1 MMRKNKTTLKSSLDI
16 NRQKL
21 INKISD
27 AMKIKYNNFFTIAK
41 YDDKSLKDDISKI
54 LTTQYYSKDPKDVFK
69 PIESNIL
76 DIVKKKNPNLQIKIK
91 KARKL
96 PQIKYSKDKY
106 QESDQLEKEKEK
118 DKGKAKEKEI
128 HLKKAKSTNPNNLM
142 SKEEYKKVHESL
154 RNNSS
159 DNKGNELNNTLRIK
173 EEYCNRHTLVDKLKY
188 KIKYDPI
195 IQYIRE
201 DQEKYKKEQE
211 EIKQKKI
218 LEQNKYLNDLKSQIE
233 ERDKIKEQ
241 EKKLKLL
248 ELEKIQQHILTENE
262 NYKQKQLDEQL
273 KREKLKQNYDKLIQE
288 KDIIKRR
295 KRLEEEIQNKILVEK
310 IAEEINNE
318 KRTILEKKNKER
330 EAILKTQEINEKL
343 AKEKMD
349 KEKEKERQNNN
360 IIKSQ
365 NLFES
370 NTISVSNDP
379 IRQRVNNRT
388 LNQEIAG
395 KYLLKIYNTIDK
407 QNQDTYLEEKEKQD
421 KLKMQEYELANKNRQ
436 MKLDDYRKSL
446 KDSLAIKLLEKEKLK
461 QEEEKYK
468 LVLEEQY
475 AKYLKE
481 ENEKKLKQIEKY
493 ENYRKALEEQIK
505 DNKMR
510 EIEKMKYKY

>member
-1 MMRKNKTTLKSSLDI
+1 MRKNKTTLKSSLVL

-27 AMKIKYNNFFTIAK
+27 AMRMKYNNFFTIAK
-41 YDDKSLKDDISKI
+41 YDDKSLKDDISKL

-76 DIVKKKNPNLQIKIK
+76 DIVKKKNPSLQIKIK

-106 QESDQLEKEKEK
+106 QEADMLEKEKEK
-118 DKGKAKEKEI
+118 VKEKEKET
-128 HLKKAKSTNPNNLM
+128 HLKKAKSTNPNNLI
-142 SKEEYKKVHESL
+142 SKEEYKKVYDNI

-159 DNKGNELNNTLRIK
+159 DNNGNELSNTFRIK
-173 EEYCNRHTLVDKLKY
+173 EEYGNRHTLVDKLKY

-195 IQYIRE
+195 IQYIKE

-211 EIKQKKI
+211 EMKQKKI
-218 LEQNKYLNDLKSQIE
+218 LEQNKYLNDLKTQIE
-233 ERDKIKEQ
+233 EKDKIKEQ

-248 ELEKIQQHILTENE
+248 EMEEFQQYMQTEKETN
-262 NYKQKQLDEQL
+262 KQKKLDEQL

-288 KDIIKRR
+288 KDILKRR
-295 KRLEEEIQNKILVEK
+295 KKLEEEIQNKILVEK

-349 KEKEKERQNNN
+349 KEKETQNNN
-360 IIKSQ
+360 AIKSQ
-365 NLFES
+365 NLFS
-370 NTISVSNDP
+370 NTISVSNDA
-379 IRQRVNNRT
+379 IRQRVNNRS

-395 KYLLKIYNTIDK
+395 KYLLKIYKTIDK
-407 QNQDTYLEEKEKQD
+407 QNQDAYLEEKEKQE
-421 KLKMQEYELANKNRQ
+421 KLKMQEYEMAKKNMQ
-436 MKLDDYRKSL
+436 MKLDDYRRSL
-446 KDSLAIKLLEKEKLK
+446 KDSLAVKLLEKEKLK

-468 LVLEEQY
+468 LQIEEQY

-481 ENEKKLKQIEKY
+481 ENEKKLKEIEKY

>member
-1 MMRKNKTTLKSSLDI
+1 MRKNKTTLKSSSDL
-16 NRQKL
+16 NRYKL

-27 AMKIKYNNFFTIAK
+27 AMRLKYSNFFTIAK
-41 YDDKSLKDDISKI
+41 YDEKSLKDDINKL
-54 LTTQYYSKDPKDVFK
+54 LTTQYYSKDPKDIFK

-76 DIVKKKNPNLQIKIK
+76 DIVKKKNPNLQVKIK

-106 QESDQLEKEKEK
+106 QEADQLEKEK
-118 DKGKAKEKEI
+118 DKVKEKEKDT

-142 SKEEYKKVHESL
+142 SKEEYKKVYDSL

-159 DNKGNELNNTLRIK
+159 DNKGDGLGNTLRIK
-173 EEYCNRHTLVDKLKY
+173 EEYGNRHTLVDKLKY

-195 IQYIRE
+195 IQYIKE

-218 LEQNKYLNDLKSQIE
+218 LEKNKYLNDLKTQIE

-248 ELEKIQQHILTENE
+248 EQEEIQQHILSEKEN
-262 NYKQKQLDEQL
+262 NKQKQIDEQL

-295 KRLEEEIQNKILVEK
+295 KKLEEEIQNKILVEK

-318 KRTILEKKNKER
+318 KKTILEKKNKER

-349 KEKEKERQNNN
+349 KEREKEKQNNN

-370 NTISVSNDP
+370 NTITVANDP

-407 QNQDTYLEEKEKQD
+407 QNQDSYLEEKEKQD
-421 KLKMQEYELANKNRQ
+421 KLKMQEYEMADKNRK
-436 MKLDDYRKSL
+436 MKLDDYRRSL
-446 KDSLAIKLLEKEKLK
+446 KDSLAVKLLEKEKLK
-461 QEEEKYK
+461 QKEEKYK
-468 LVLEEQY
+468 IIMEEQY

-481 ENEKKLKQIEKY
+481 ENEEKRKQIEKY
-493 ENYRKALEEQIK
+493 ENYRKALEYQIN

>member
-1 MMRKNKTTLKSSLDI
+1 MRKNKTTLKSSSDLH
-16 NRQKL
+16 RQKL

-27 AMKIKYNNFFTIAK
+27 AMRIKYSNFFTIAK
-41 YDDKSLKDDISKI
+41 YDDKSLKDDINKL

-106 QESDQLEKEKEK
+106 QEADQIEKEKEK
-118 DKGKAKEKEI
+118 EKMKEKET

-142 SKEEYKKVHESL
+142 SKEEYKKVYDSL

-159 DNKGNELNNTLRIK
+159 DNKGDGLGNTLRIK
-173 EEYCNRHTLVDKLKY
+173 EEYGNRHTLVDRLKY

-195 IQYIRE
+195 IQYIKE

-241 EKKLKLL
+241 EKKLQLL
-248 ELEKIQQHILTENE
+248 ELEQIQQHILSEKE
-262 NYKQKQLDEQL
+262 KHKQKQLDEQL

-288 KDIIKRR
+288 KDILKRR
-295 KRLEEEIQNKILVEK
+295 KKLEEEIQNKILVEK
-310 IAEEINNE
+310 ITEEINNE
-318 KRTILEKKNKER
+318 KKTILEKKNKER
-330 EAILKTQEINEKL
+330 EEILKTQEINEKL

-360 IIKSQ
+360 IITSQ

-370 NTISVSNDP
+370 NTITVANDP
-379 IRQRVNNRT
+379 IKQRVNNRT

-407 QNQDTYLEEKEKQD
+407 QNHDTYLEEKEKQD
-421 KLKMQEYELANKNRQ
+421 KLKMQEYEMANKNRQ
-436 MKLDDYRKSL
+436 MKLDDYRRSL
-446 KDSLAIKLLEKEKLK
+446 KDSLAVKLLEKEKLK

-468 LVLEEQY
+468 LVMEEQY

-481 ENEKKLKQIEKY
+481 ENEKKRKQIEKY

-505 DNKMR
+505 ENKMR

>member
-1 MMRKNKTTLKSSLDI
+1 MRKNKTTLKSSSDL
-16 NRQKL
+16 NRYKL

-27 AMKIKYNNFFTIAK
+27 AMRLKYSNFFTIAK
-41 YDDKSLKDDISKI
+41 YDEKSLKDDINKL
-54 LTTQYYSKDPKDVFK
+54 LTTQYYSKDPKDIFK

-76 DIVKKKNPNLQIKIK
+76 DIVKKKNPNLQVKIK

-106 QESDQLEKEKEK
+106 QEADQLEKEK
-118 DKGKAKEKEI
+118 DKVKEKEKDT

-142 SKEEYKKVHESL
+142 SKEEYKKVYDSL

-159 DNKGNELNNTLRIK
+159 DNKGDGLGNTLRIK
-173 EEYCNRHTLVDKLKY
+173 EEYGNRHALVDKLKY

-195 IQYIRE
+195 IQYIKE

-218 LEQNKYLNDLKSQIE
+218 LEQNKYLNDLKTQIE

-248 ELEKIQQHILTENE
+248 EQEEIQQHILSEKEN
-262 NYKQKQLDEQL
+262 NKQKQIDEQL

-295 KRLEEEIQNKILVEK
+295 KKLEEEIQNKILVEK

-318 KRTILEKKNKER
+318 KKTILEKKNKER

-349 KEKEKERQNNN
+349 KEREKEKQNNN

-370 NTISVSNDP
+370 NTITLANDP

-407 QNQDTYLEEKEKQD
+407 QNQDSYLEEKEKQD
-421 KLKMQEYELANKNRQ
+421 KLKMQEYEMADKNRK
-436 MKLDDYRKSL
+436 MKLDDYRRSL
-446 KDSLAIKLLEKEKLK
+446 KDSLAVKLLEKENLK

-468 LVLEEQY
+468 IIMEEQY

-481 ENEKKLKQIEKY
+481 ENEKKRKQIEKY

>member
-1 MMRKNKTTLKSSLDI
+1 MRKNKTTLKSSSDL
-16 NRQKL
+16 NRYKL

-27 AMKIKYNNFFTIAK
+27 ALRLKYSNFFTIAK
-41 YDDKSLKDDISKI
+41 YDEKSLKDDISKL
-54 LTTQYYSKDPKDVFK
+54 LTTQYNSKDPKDVFK

-76 DIVKKKNPNLQIKIK
+76 DIVKKKNPNLQVKIK

-106 QESDQLEKEKEK
+106 QEADQLEKEK
-118 DKGKAKEKEI
+118 DKVKEKEKDT

-142 SKEEYKKVHESL
+142 SKEEYKKVYDSL

-159 DNKGNELNNTLRIK
+159 DNKGDGLGNTLRIK
-173 EEYCNRHTLVDKLKY
+173 EEYGNRHTLVDKLKY

-195 IQYIRE
+195 IQYIKE

-241 EKKLKLL
+241 EKKVKLL
-248 ELEKIQQHILTENE
+248 ELEEIQQYILSEKEN
-262 NYKQKQLDEQL
+262 NKQKQLDEQL

-288 KDIIKRR
+288 KDVIKRR
-295 KRLEEEIQNKILVEK
+295 KKLEEEIQNKILVEK

-318 KRTILEKKNKER
+318 KKTILEKKNKER

-343 AKEKMD
+343 AKEKMN
-349 KEKEKERQNNN
+349 KEKEKEKQNNN

-370 NTISVSNDP
+370 NTITVANDP

-407 QNQDTYLEEKEKQD
+407 QNQDAYLEEKEKQD
-421 KLKMQEYELANKNRQ
+421 KLKMQEYEMADKNRK
-436 MKLDDYRKSL
+436 MKLDDYRRSL
-446 KDSLAIKLLEKEKLK
+446 KDSMAVKLLEKEKLK

-468 LVLEEQY
+468 IIMEEQY

-481 ENEKKLKQIEKY
+481 ENEKKKKT
-493 ENYRKALEEQIK
+493 N
-505 DNKMR
+505 
-510 EIEKMKYKY
+510 

>member
-1 MMRKNKTTLKSSLDI
+1 MMRKNKTTLKSSLGLS
-16 NRQKL
+16 RQKL

-27 AMKIKYNNFFTIAK
+27 AMRIKYSNFFTIAK
-41 YDDKSLKDDISKI
+41 YDDKSLKDDIGKL

-76 DIVKKKNPNLQIKIK
+76 DIVKKKNPTLQIKVK

-96 PQIKYSKDKY
+96 PQIKYTKDKY
-106 QESDQLEKEKEK
+106 QEADQLDKEKEK
-118 DKGKAKEKEI
+118 IKDT

-142 SKEEYKKVHESL
+142 SNEEHKKVYDSI

-159 DNKGNELNNTLRIK
+159 DNKSNGNVLNNTLRIK
-173 EEYCNRHTLVDKLKY
+173 EEYGNRHTLVDRLKY

-195 IQYIRE
+195 IQYIKE

-211 EIKQKKI
+211 EIKQRKI

-233 ERDKIKEQ
+233 EKDKLKEQ
-241 EKKLKLL
+241 ERKLKLL
-248 ELEKIQQHILTENE
+248 ELEEIQQHILSEQENS
-262 NYKQKQLDEQL
+262 KQKKLDEQL
-273 KREKLKQNYDKLIQE
+273 RREKLKQNYDKLIQE
-288 KDIIKRR
+288 KDILKRR

-310 IAEEINNE
+310 INNEINDE
-318 KRTILEKKNKER
+318 KKTILEKKNKER
-330 EAILKTQEINEKL
+330 EEIIKTQEINEKL

-349 KEKEKERQNNN
+349 KEKEKEKQNNN
-360 IIKSQ
+360 IATSQ
-365 NLFES
+365 NVFES
-370 NTISVSNDP
+370 NTIAISNDP

-407 QNQDTYLEEKEKQD
+407 QNQDSYLEEKEKQD
-421 KLKMQEYELANKNRQ
+421 KLKMQELEMADKNRQ
-436 MKLDDYRKSL
+436 MKLDDYRRSL
-446 KDSLAIKLLEKEKLK
+446 KDSLAVKLLEKEKLK
-461 QEEEKYK
+461 KEEEKYK
-468 LVLEEQY
+468 IVMEEQY

-505 DNKMR
+505 ENKMR

>member
-1 MMRKNKTTLKSSLDI
+1 MRKNKTTLKSSLGLS
-16 NRQKL
+16 RQKL

-27 AMKIKYNNFFTIAK
+27 AMRIKYSNFFTIAK
-41 YDDKSLKDDISKI
+41 YDDKSLKDDIGKL

-76 DIVKKKNPNLQIKIK
+76 DIVKKKNPTLQIKVK

-96 PQIKYSKDKY
+96 PQIKYTKDKY
-106 QESDQLEKEKEK
+106 QEADQLDKEKEK
-118 DKGKAKEKEI
+118 IKDT

-142 SKEEYKKVHESL
+142 SNEEHKKVYDSI

-159 DNKGNELNNTLRIK
+159 DNKSNGNVLNNTLRIK
-173 EEYCNRHTLVDKLKY
+173 EEYGNRHTLVDRLKY

-195 IQYIRE
+195 IQYIKE

-211 EIKQKKI
+211 EIKQRKI

-233 ERDKIKEQ
+233 EKDKLKEQ
-241 EKKLKLL
+241 ERKLKLL
-248 ELEKIQQHILTENE
+248 ELEEIQQHILSEQEN
-262 NYKQKQLDEQL
+262 NKQKKLDEQL

-288 KDIIKRR
+288 KDILKRR

-310 IAEEINNE
+310 INNEINDE
-318 KRTILEKKNKER
+318 KKTILEKKNKEK
-330 EAILKTQEINEKL
+330 EEILKTQEINEKL

-349 KEKEKERQNNN
+349 KEKEKEKQNNS
-360 IIKSQ
+360 IATSQ

-370 NTISVSNDP
+370 NTIAISNDP

-407 QNQDTYLEEKEKQD
+407 QNQDSYLEEKEKQD
-421 KLKMQEYELANKNRQ
+421 KLKMQELEMADKNRQ
-436 MKLDDYRKSL
+436 MKLDDYRRSL
-446 KDSLAIKLLEKEKLK
+446 KDSLAVKLLEKEKLK
-461 QEEEKYK
+461 KEEEKYK
-468 LVLEEQY
+468 IVMEEQY

-505 DNKMR
+505 ENKMR

>member
-1 MMRKNKTTLKSSLDI
+1 MRKNKTTLKSSLYL

-27 AMKIKYNNFFTIAK
+27 AMRIKYNNFFTIAK
-41 YDDKSLKDDISKI
+41 YDDKSLKDDISKL

-76 DIVKKKNPNLQIKIK
+76 DIVKKKNPSLQIKIK

-106 QESDQLEKEKEK
+106 QEADMLEKEKEK
-118 DKGKAKEKEI
+118 VKEKEKETHI
-128 HLKKAKSTNPNNLM
+128 KKAKSTNPNNLI
-142 SKEEYKKVHESL
+142 SKEEYKKVYDNI

-159 DNKGNELNNTLRIK
+159 DNNGNELNNTLRIK
-173 EEYCNRHTLVDKLKY
+173 EEYGNRHILVDKLKY
-188 KIKYDPI
+188 KIKYDPT
-195 IQYIRE
+195 IQYIKE

-211 EIKQKKI
+211 EKKQKKI
-218 LEQNKYLNDLKSQIE
+218 LEQNKYLNDLKTQIE
-233 ERDKIKEQ
+233 EKDKIKEQ

-248 ELEKIQQHILTENE
+248 EMEEFQQYMQTEKETN
-262 NYKQKQLDEQL
+262 KQKKLDEQL

-288 KDIIKRR
+288 KDILKRR
-295 KRLEEEIQNKILVEK
+295 KKLEEEIQNKILVEK
-310 IAEEINNE
+310 IAEEISNE

-349 KEKEKERQNNN
+349 KEKETQNNN
-360 IIKSQ
+360 AIKSQ
-365 NLFES
+365 NLFS
-370 NTISVSNDP
+370 NTISVSNDA
-379 IRQRVNNRT
+379 IRQRVNNRS

-395 KYLLKIYNTIDK
+395 KYLLKIYKTIDK
-407 QNQDTYLEEKEKQD
+407 QNQDAYLEEKEKQE
-421 KLKMQEYELANKNRQ
+421 KLKMQEYEMAKKNMQ
-436 MKLDDYRKSL
+436 MKLDDYRRSL
-446 KDSLAIKLLEKEKLK
+446 KDSLAVKLLEKEKLK

-468 LVLEEQY
+468 LVMEEQY

-481 ENEKKLKQIEKY
+481 ENEKKRKQIEKY

-505 DNKMR
+505 ENKMR

>member
-1 MMRKNKTTLKSSLDI
+1 MRKNKTTLKSSLGLS
-16 NRQKL
+16 RQKL

-27 AMKIKYNNFFTIAK
+27 AMRIKYSNFFTIAK
-41 YDDKSLKDDISKI
+41 YDDKSLKDDIGKL

-76 DIVKKKNPNLQIKIK
+76 DIVKKKNPTLQIKVK

-96 PQIKYSKDKY
+96 PQIKYTKDKY
-106 QESDQLEKEKEK
+106 QEADQLDKEKEK
-118 DKGKAKEKEI
+118 IKDT

-142 SKEEYKKVHESL
+142 TNEEHKKVYDSI

-159 DNKGNELNNTLRIK
+159 DNKSNGNVLNNTLRIK
-173 EEYCNRHTLVDKLKY
+173 EEYGNRHTLVDRLKY

-195 IQYIRE
+195 IQYIKE

-211 EIKQKKI
+211 EIKQRKI

-233 ERDKIKEQ
+233 EKDKLKEQ
-241 EKKLKLL
+241 ERKLKLL
-248 ELEKIQQHILTENE
+248 ELEEIQQHILSEQENS
-262 NYKQKQLDEQL
+262 KQKKLDEQL

-288 KDIIKRR
+288 KDILKRR

-310 IAEEINNE
+310 INNEINDE
-318 KRTILEKKNKER
+318 KKTILEKKNKEK
-330 EAILKTQEINEKL
+330 EEILKTQEINEKL

-349 KEKEKERQNNN
+349 KEKEKEKQNNS
-360 IIKSQ
+360 IATSQ

-370 NTISVSNDP
+370 NTIAISNDP

-407 QNQDTYLEEKEKQD
+407 QNQDSYLEEKEKQD
-421 KLKMQEYELANKNRQ
+421 KLKMQELEMADKNRQ
-436 MKLDDYRKSL
+436 MKLDDYRRSL
-446 KDSLAIKLLEKEKLK
+446 KDSLAVKLLEKEKLK
-461 QEEEKYK
+461 KEEEKYK
-468 LVLEEQY
+468 IVMEEQY

-505 DNKMR
+505 ENKMR

>member
-1 MMRKNKTTLKSSLDI
+1 MMRKNKTTLKSSLGLS
-16 NRQKL
+16 RQKL

-27 AMKIKYNNFFTIAK
+27 AMRIKYSNFFTIAK
-41 YDDKSLKDDISKI
+41 YDDKSLKDDIGKL

-76 DIVKKKNPNLQIKIK
+76 DIVKKKNPTLQIKVK

-96 PQIKYSKDKY
+96 PQIKYTKDKY
-106 QESDQLEKEKEK
+106 QEADQLDKEKEK
-118 DKGKAKEKEI
+118 IKDT

-142 SKEEYKKVHESL
+142 SNEEHKKVYDSI

-159 DNKGNELNNTLRIK
+159 DNKSNGNVLNNTLRIK
-173 EEYCNRHTLVDKLKY
+173 EEYGNRHTLVDRLKY

-195 IQYIRE
+195 IQYIKE

-211 EIKQKKI
+211 EIKQRKI

-233 ERDKIKEQ
+233 EKDKLKEQ
-241 EKKLKLL
+241 ERKLKLL
-248 ELEKIQQHILTENE
+248 ELEEIQQHILSEQENS
-262 NYKQKQLDEQL
+262 KQKKLDEQL

-288 KDIIKRR
+288 KDILKRR

-310 IAEEINNE
+310 INNEINDE
-318 KRTILEKKNKER
+318 KKTILEKKNKEK
-330 EAILKTQEINEKL
+330 EEILKTQEINEKL

-349 KEKEKERQNNN
+349 KEKEKEKQNNS
-360 IIKSQ
+360 IATSQ

-370 NTISVSNDP
+370 NTIAISNDP

-407 QNQDTYLEEKEKQD
+407 QNQDSYLEEKEKQD
-421 KLKMQEYELANKNRQ
+421 KLKMQELEMADKNRQ
-436 MKLDDYRKSL
+436 MKLDDYRRSL
-446 KDSLAIKLLEKEKLK
+446 KDSLAVKLLEKEKLK
-461 QEEEKYK
+461 KEEEKYK
-468 LVLEEQY
+468 IVMEEQY

-505 DNKMR
+505 ENKMR

>member
-1 MMRKNKTTLKSSLDI
+1 MRKNKTTLKSSLVL

-27 AMKIKYNNFFTIAK
+27 AMRMKYNNFFTIAK
-41 YDDKSLKDDISKI
+41 YDDKSLKDDISKL

-76 DIVKKKNPNLQIKIK
+76 DIVKKKNPSLQIKIK

-106 QESDQLEKEKEK
+106 QEADMLEKEKEK
-118 DKGKAKEKEI
+118 VKEKEKET
-128 HLKKAKSTNPNNLM
+128 HLKKAKSTNPNNLI
-142 SKEEYKKVHESL
+142 SKEEYKKVYDNI

-159 DNKGNELNNTLRIK
+159 DNNGNELNNTLRIK
-173 EEYCNRHTLVDKLKY
+173 EEYGNRHILVDKLKY

-195 IQYIRE
+195 IQYIKE

-211 EIKQKKI
+211 EMKQKKI

-233 ERDKIKEQ
+233 EKDKIKEQ

-248 ELEKIQQHILTENE
+248 EIEELQQHMITEKETN
-262 NYKQKQLDEQL
+262 KQKRLDEQL
-273 KREKLKQNYDKLIQE
+273 KREKLKKNYDKLIQE
-288 KDIIKRR
+288 KDILKRR
-295 KRLEEEIQNKILVEK
+295 KKLEEEIQNKILVEK
-310 IAEEINNE
+310 IAEEISNE

-349 KEKEKERQNNN
+349 KEKETQNNN
-360 IIKSQ
+360 AIKSQ
-365 NLFES
+365 NLFS
-370 NTISVSNDP
+370 NTISVSNDA
-379 IRQRVNNRT
+379 IRQRVNNRS

-395 KYLLKIYNTIDK
+395 KYLLKIYKTIDK
-407 QNQDTYLEEKEKQD
+407 QNQDAYLEEKEKQE
-421 KLKMQEYELANKNRQ
+421 KLKMQEYEMAKKNMQ
-436 MKLDDYRKSL
+436 MKLDDYRRSL
-446 KDSLAIKLLEKEKLK
+446 KDSLAVKLLEKEKLK

-468 LVLEEQY
+468 IQIEEQY

-481 ENEKKLKQIEKY
+481 EKNW
-493 ENYRKALEEQIK
+493 RK
-505 DNKMR
+505 
-510 EIEKMKYKY
+510 KYKIKY

>member
-1 MMRKNKTTLKSSLDI
+1 MRKNKTTLKSSSDL
-16 NRQKL
+16 NRYKL

-27 AMKIKYNNFFTIAK
+27 AMRLKYSNFFTIAK
-41 YDDKSLKDDISKI
+41 YDEKSLKDDISKL
-54 LTTQYYSKDPKDVFK
+54 LTTQYNSKDPKDVFK

-76 DIVKKKNPNLQIKIK
+76 DIVKKKNPNLQVKIK

-106 QESDQLEKEKEK
+106 QEADQLEKEK
-118 DKGKAKEKEI
+118 DKVKEKEKDT

-142 SKEEYKKVHESL
+142 SKEEYKKVYDSL

-159 DNKGNELNNTLRIK
+159 DNKGDGLGNTLRIK
-173 EEYCNRHTLVDKLKY
+173 EEYGNRHALVDKLKY

-195 IQYIRE
+195 IQYIKE

-218 LEQNKYLNDLKSQIE
+218 LEQNKYLNDLKTQIE

-248 ELEKIQQHILTENE
+248 EQEEIQQHILSEKEN
-262 NYKQKQLDEQL
+262 NKQKQIDEQL

-288 KDIIKRR
+288 KDVIKRR
-295 KRLEEEIQNKILVEK
+295 KKLEEEIQNKILVEK

-318 KRTILEKKNKER
+318 KKTILEKKNKER

-343 AKEKMD
+343 AKEKMN
-349 KEKEKERQNNN
+349 KEKEKEKQNNN

-370 NTISVSNDP
+370 NTITVANDP

-407 QNQDTYLEEKEKQD
+407 QNQDAYLEEKEKQD
-421 KLKMQEYELANKNRQ
+421 KLKMQEYEMADKNRK
-436 MKLDDYRKSL
+436 MKLDDYRRSL
-446 KDSLAIKLLEKEKLK
+446 KDSMAVKLLEKEKLK

-468 LVLEEQY
+468 IIMEEQY

-481 ENEKKLKQIEKY
+481 ENEKKRKQIEKY

>member
-1 MMRKNKTTLKSSLDI
+1 MRKNKTTLKSSLGLS
-16 NRQKL
+16 RQKL

-27 AMKIKYNNFFTIAK
+27 AMRIKYSNFFTIAK
-41 YDDKSLKDDISKI
+41 YDDKSLKDDIGKL

-76 DIVKKKNPNLQIKIK
+76 DIVKKKNPTLQIKVK

-96 PQIKYSKDKY
+96 PQIKYTKDKY
-106 QESDQLEKEKEK
+106 QEADQLDKEKEK
-118 DKGKAKEKEI
+118 IKDT

-142 SKEEYKKVHESL
+142 SNEEHKKVYDSI

-159 DNKGNELNNTLRIK
+159 DNKSNGNVLNNTLRIK
-173 EEYCNRHTLVDKLKY
+173 EEYGNRHTLVDRLKY

-195 IQYIRE
+195 IQYIKE

-211 EIKQKKI
+211 EIKQRKI

-233 ERDKIKEQ
+233 EKDKLKEQ
-241 EKKLKLL
+241 ERKLKLL
-248 ELEKIQQHILTENE
+248 ELEEIQQHILSEQEN
-262 NYKQKQLDEQL
+262 NKQKKLDEQL

-288 KDIIKRR
+288 KDILKRR

-310 IAEEINNE
+310 INNEINDE
-318 KRTILEKKNKER
+318 KKTILEKKNKEK
-330 EAILKTQEINEKL
+330 EEILKTQEINEKL

-349 KEKEKERQNNN
+349 KEKEKEKQNNS
-360 IIKSQ
+360 IVTSQ

-370 NTISVSNDP
+370 NTIAISNDP

-407 QNQDTYLEEKEKQD
+407 QNQDSYLEEKEKQD
-421 KLKMQEYELANKNRQ
+421 KLKMQELEMADKNRQ
-436 MKLDDYRKSL
+436 MKLDDYRRSL
-446 KDSLAIKLLEKEKLK
+446 KDSLAVKLLEKEKLK
-461 QEEEKYK
+461 KEEEKYK
-468 LVLEEQY
+468 IVMEEQY

-505 DNKMR
+505 ENKMR

>member
-1 MMRKNKTTLKSSLDI
+1 
-16 NRQKL
+16 
-21 INKISD
+21 
-27 AMKIKYNNFFTIAK
+27 
-41 YDDKSLKDDISKI
+41 
-54 LTTQYYSKDPKDVFK
+54 
-69 PIESNIL
+69 
-76 DIVKKKNPNLQIKIK
+76 
-91 KARKL
+91 
-96 PQIKYSKDKY
+96 
-106 QESDQLEKEKEK
+106 
-118 DKGKAKEKEI
+118 
-128 HLKKAKSTNPNNLM
+128 
-142 SKEEYKKVHESL
+142 
-154 RNNSS
+154 
-159 DNKGNELNNTLRIK
+159 
-173 EEYCNRHTLVDKLKY
+173 
-188 KIKYDPI
+188 
-195 IQYIRE
+195 
-201 DQEKYKKEQE
+201 
-211 EIKQKKI
+211 
-218 LEQNKYLNDLKSQIE
+218 
-233 ERDKIKEQ
+233 
-241 EKKLKLL
+241 
-248 ELEKIQQHILTENE
+248 
-262 NYKQKQLDEQL
+262 
-273 KREKLKQNYDKLIQE
+273 LKQNYDKLIQE

-318 KRTILEKKNKER
+318 KRTIIEKKNKER

>member
-1 MMRKNKTTLKSSLDI
+1 MRKNKTTLKSSSDL
-16 NRQKL
+16 NRYKL

-27 AMKIKYNNFFTIAK
+27 AMRLKYSNFFTIAK
-41 YDDKSLKDDISKI
+41 YDEKSLKDDINKL
-54 LTTQYYSKDPKDVFK
+54 LTTQYYSKDPKDIFK

-76 DIVKKKNPNLQIKIK
+76 DIVKKKNPNLQVKIK

-106 QESDQLEKEKEK
+106 QEADQLEKEK
-118 DKGKAKEKEI
+118 DKVKEKEKEKDT

-142 SKEEYKKVHESL
+142 SKEEYKKVYDSL

-159 DNKGNELNNTLRIK
+159 DNKGDGLGNTLRIK
-173 EEYCNRHTLVDKLKY
+173 EEYGNRHTLVDKLKY

-195 IQYIRE
+195 IQYIKE

-218 LEQNKYLNDLKSQIE
+218 LEQNKYLNDLKTQIE

-248 ELEKIQQHILTENE
+248 EQEEIQQHILSEKEN
-262 NYKQKQLDEQL
+262 NKQKQIDEQL

-295 KRLEEEIQNKILVEK
+295 KKLEEEIQNKILVEK

-318 KRTILEKKNKER
+318 KKTILEKKNKER

-349 KEKEKERQNNN
+349 KEREKEKQNNN

-370 NTISVSNDP
+370 NTITVANDP

-407 QNQDTYLEEKEKQD
+407 QNQDSYLEEKEKQD
-421 KLKMQEYELANKNRQ
+421 KLKMQEYEMADKNRK
-436 MKLDDYRKSL
+436 MKLDDYRRSL
-446 KDSLAIKLLEKEKLK
+446 KDSLAVKLLEKENLK

-468 LVLEEQY
+468 IIMEEQY

-481 ENEKKLKQIEKY
+481 ENEKKRKQIEKY

>member
-1 MMRKNKTTLKSSLDI
+1 MRKNKTTLKSSLGLS
-16 NRQKL
+16 RQKL

-27 AMKIKYNNFFTIAK
+27 AMRIKYSNFFTIAK
-41 YDDKSLKDDISKI
+41 YDDKSLKDDIGKL
-54 LTTQYYSKDPKDVFK
+54 LTTQYYSKNPKDVFK

-76 DIVKKKNPNLQIKIK
+76 DIVKKKNPTLQIKVK

-96 PQIKYSKDKY
+96 PQIKYTKDKY
-106 QESDQLEKEKEK
+106 QEADQLDKEKEK
-118 DKGKAKEKEI
+118 IKDT

-142 SKEEYKKVHESL
+142 TNEEHKKVYDSI

-159 DNKGNELNNTLRIK
+159 DNKSNGNVLNNTLRIK
-173 EEYCNRHTLVDKLKY
+173 EEYGNRHTLVDRLKY

-195 IQYIRE
+195 IQYIKE

-211 EIKQKKI
+211 EIKQRKI

-233 ERDKIKEQ
+233 EKDKLKEQ
-241 EKKLKLL
+241 ERKLKLL
-248 ELEKIQQHILTENE
+248 ELEEIQQHILSEQENS
-262 NYKQKQLDEQL
+262 KQKKLDEQL

-288 KDIIKRR
+288 KDILKRR

-310 IAEEINNE
+310 INNEINDE
-318 KRTILEKKNKER
+318 KKTILEKKNKER
-330 EAILKTQEINEKL
+330 EEILKTQEINEKL

-349 KEKEKERQNNN
+349 KEKEKEKQNNN
-360 IIKSQ
+360 IATSQ

-370 NTISVSNDP
+370 NTIAISNDP

-395 KYLLKIYNTIDK
+395 KYLLKIYSTIDK
-407 QNQDTYLEEKEKQD
+407 QNQDSYLEEKEKQD
-421 KLKMQEYELANKNRQ
+421 KLKMQEYEMADKNRQ
-436 MKLDDYRKSL
+436 MKLDDYRRSL
-446 KDSLAIKLLEKEKLK
+446 KDSLAVKLLEKEKLK
-461 QEEEKYK
+461 KEEEKYK
-468 LVLEEQY
+468 IVMEEQY

-505 DNKMR
+505 ENKMR

>member
-1 MMRKNKTTLKSSLDI
+1 MRKNKTTLKSSSDL
-16 NRQKL
+16 NRYKL

-27 AMKIKYNNFFTIAK
+27 AMRLKYSNFFTIAK
-41 YDDKSLKDDISKI
+41 YDEKSLKDDINKL
-54 LTTQYYSKDPKDVFK
+54 LTTQYYSKDPKDIFK

-76 DIVKKKNPNLQIKIK
+76 NIVKKKNPNLQVKIK

-106 QESDQLEKEKEK
+106 QEADQLEKEK
-118 DKGKAKEKEI
+118 DKVKEKEKEKDT

-142 SKEEYKKVHESL
+142 SKEEYKKVYDSL

-159 DNKGNELNNTLRIK
+159 DNKGDGLRNTLRIK
-173 EEYCNRHTLVDKLKY
+173 EEYGNRHTLVDKLKY

-195 IQYIRE
+195 IQYIKE

-218 LEQNKYLNDLKSQIE
+218 LEQNKYLNDLKTQIE

-248 ELEKIQQHILTENE
+248 EQEEIQQHILSEKEN
-262 NYKQKQLDEQL
+262 NKQKQIDEQL

-295 KRLEEEIQNKILVEK
+295 KKLEEEIQNKILVEK

-318 KRTILEKKNKER
+318 KKTILEKKNKER

-349 KEKEKERQNNN
+349 KEREKEKQNNN

-370 NTISVSNDP
+370 NTITLANDP

-407 QNQDTYLEEKEKQD
+407 QNQDSYLEEKEKQD
-421 KLKMQEYELANKNRQ
+421 KLKMQEYEMADKNRK
-436 MKLDDYRKSL
+436 MKLDDYRRSL
-446 KDSLAIKLLEKEKLK
+446 KDSLAVKLLEKENLK

-468 LVLEEQY
+468 IIMEEQY

-481 ENEKKLKQIEKY
+481 ENEKKRKQIEKY

-510 EIEKMKYKY
+510 EIEKMKYKF

>member
-1 MMRKNKTTLKSSLDI
+1 MRKNKTTLKSSLGLS
-16 NRQKL
+16 RQKL

-27 AMKIKYNNFFTIAK
+27 AMRIKYSNFFTIAK
-41 YDDKSLKDDISKI
+41 YDDKSLKDDIGKL

-76 DIVKKKNPNLQIKIK
+76 DIVKKKNPTLQIKVK

-96 PQIKYSKDKY
+96 PQIKYTKDKY
-106 QESDQLEKEKEK
+106 QEADQLDKEKEK
-118 DKGKAKEKEI
+118 IKDT

-142 SKEEYKKVHESL
+142 TNEEHKKVYDSI

-159 DNKGNELNNTLRIK
+159 DNKSNGNVLNNTLRIK
-173 EEYCNRHTLVDKLKY
+173 EEYGNRHTLLDRLKY

-195 IQYIRE
+195 IQYIKE

-211 EIKQKKI
+211 EIKQRKI

-233 ERDKIKEQ
+233 EKDKLKEQ
-241 EKKLKLL
+241 ERKLKLL
-248 ELEKIQQHILTENE
+248 ELEEIQQHILSEQENS
-262 NYKQKQLDEQL
+262 KQKKLDEQL

-288 KDIIKRR
+288 KDILKRR

-310 IAEEINNE
+310 INNEINDE
-318 KRTILEKKNKER
+318 KKTILEKKNKEK
-330 EAILKTQEINEKL
+330 EEILKTQEINEKL

-349 KEKEKERQNNN
+349 KEKEKEKQNNS
-360 IIKSQ
+360 IATSQ

-370 NTISVSNDP
+370 NTIAISNDP

-407 QNQDTYLEEKEKQD
+407 QNQDSYLEEKEKQD
-421 KLKMQEYELANKNRQ
+421 KLKMQELEMADKNRQ
-436 MKLDDYRKSL
+436 MKLDDYRRSL
-446 KDSLAIKLLEKEKLK
+446 KDSLAVKLLEKEKLK
-461 QEEEKYK
+461 KEEEKYK
-468 LVLEEQY
+468 IVMEEQY

-505 DNKMR
+505 ENKMR

>member
-1 MMRKNKTTLKSSLDI
+1 MRKNKTTLKSSLGLS
-16 NRQKL
+16 RQKL

-27 AMKIKYNNFFTIAK
+27 AMRIKYSNFFTIAK
-41 YDDKSLKDDISKI
+41 YDDKSLKDDIGKL

-76 DIVKKKNPNLQIKIK
+76 DIVKKKNPTLQIKVK

-96 PQIKYSKDKY
+96 PQIKYTKDKY
-106 QESDQLEKEKEK
+106 QEADQLDKEKEK
-118 DKGKAKEKEI
+118 IKDT

-142 SKEEYKKVHESL
+142 SNEEHKKVYDSI

-159 DNKGNELNNTLRIK
+159 DNKSNGNVLNNTLRIK
-173 EEYCNRHTLVDKLKY
+173 EEYGNRHTLLDRLKY

-195 IQYIRE
+195 IQYIKE

-211 EIKQKKI
+211 EIKQRKI

-233 ERDKIKEQ
+233 EKDKLKEQ
-241 EKKLKLL
+241 ERKLKLL
-248 ELEKIQQHILTENE
+248 ELEEIQQHILSEQENS
-262 NYKQKQLDEQL
+262 KQKKLDEQL

-288 KDIIKRR
+288 KDILKRR

-310 IAEEINNE
+310 INNEINDE
-318 KRTILEKKNKER
+318 KKTILEKKNKEK
-330 EAILKTQEINEKL
+330 EEILKTQEINEKL

-349 KEKEKERQNNN
+349 KEKEKEKQNNS
-360 IIKSQ
+360 IATSQ

-370 NTISVSNDP
+370 NTIAISNDP

-407 QNQDTYLEEKEKQD
+407 QNQDSYLEEKEKQD
-421 KLKMQEYELANKNRQ
+421 KLKMQELEMADKNRQ
-436 MKLDDYRKSL
+436 MKLDDYRRSL
-446 KDSLAIKLLEKEKLK
+446 KDSLAVKLLEKEKLK
-461 QEEEKYK
+461 KEEEKYK
-468 LVLEEQY
+468 IVMEEQY

-505 DNKMR
+505 ENKMR